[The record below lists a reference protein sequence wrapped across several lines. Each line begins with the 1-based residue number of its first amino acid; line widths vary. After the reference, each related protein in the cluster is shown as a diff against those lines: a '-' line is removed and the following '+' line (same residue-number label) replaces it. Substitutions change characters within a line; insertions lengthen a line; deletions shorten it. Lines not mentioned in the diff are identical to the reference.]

1 MRHLSIP
8 VRVSVPV
15 LGMVVF
21 LAMLGR
27 GQVKPQAG
35 ETPAAGAAK
44 AAPQPGDIP
53 LCNGRRSG
61 SSAGQLAAQTK
72 PHPHFVTLSWN
83 AAVPASNS
91 PRDLIKGYYL
101 YRSLVSHTYKQGDRI
116 SALPVPGNQCV
127 DTTVEPQRTYFYVVK
142 AVTEGGTQ
150 SGSSIEIK
158 AAVPAP

>member
-1 MRHLSIP
+1 MRRLAMP

-21 LAMLGR
+21 LAMVGR
-27 GQVKPQAG
+27 GQVQPKAG

-53 LCNGRRSG
+53 LCNGAGSG
-61 SSAGQLAAQTK
+61 SSGGQLAAQAK
-72 PHPHFVTLSWN
+72 PHPHVVTLSWN
-83 AAVPASNS
+83 AVIPASHS
-91 PRDLIKGYYL
+91 PRDLIKGYYV
-101 YRSLVSHTYKQGDRI
+101 YRSLVSHTYHQGDRI
-116 SALPVPGNQCV
+116 TALPLPGTQCI
-127 DTTVEPQRTYFYVVK
+127 DTTVEPQKTYFYVVK

-158 AAVPAP
+158 AVVPAP